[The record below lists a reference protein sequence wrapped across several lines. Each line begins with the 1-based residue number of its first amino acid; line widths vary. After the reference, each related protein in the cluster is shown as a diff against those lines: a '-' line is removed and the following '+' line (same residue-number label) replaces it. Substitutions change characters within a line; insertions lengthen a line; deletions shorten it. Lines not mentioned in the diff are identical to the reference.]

1 MSKQVL
7 NLFIIIK
14 MYCGT
19 RDILPDGYDNLG
31 NRYNCLK
38 KGYGVGR
45 GILKDKIT
53 NIIADR
59 NLNNDSI
66 RDRIQVVLEDNGGGR
81 GVGRLPIFS
90 QRVFIIILVV
100 ILLSFFLG
108 IQIYTLIELNKIKQE
123 KNNISSPS

>member
-1 MSKQVL
+1 
-7 NLFIIIK
+7 

-53 NIIADR
+53 NIINDQ
-59 NLNNDSI
+59 NLNPDAI
-66 RDRIQVVLEDNGGGR
+66 KGRIQMVLEENGSGRRPQRLFFSRVLIIMLVVVL
-81 GVGRLPIFS
+81 
-90 QRVFIIILVV
+90 
-100 ILLSFFLG
+100 LSFLG
-108 IQIYTLIELNKIKQE
+108 IQIYTLIVLNKKIEQE
-123 KNNISSPS
+123 KKTISPS